1 MKNYLALCLF
11 AAFTVC
17 RITPAATSHAAENS
31 SAGKGFPIGNPP
43 ASSASYGKTT
53 APAQASLNQQNA
65 YAPPAAVT
73 AAAESSA
80 PVNRPATNAASPAVS
95 AAVSA
100 ADFESHPLSFPE
112 SNRRR
117 RAEGDRAG
125 APSMWTALFAVLVIS
140 GIFGAILFMV
150 KKYLPGHRQLF
161 NHPAMEVLGRTYL
174 DQRRFVSLLRV
185 GKRIVVVGVSP
196 DEMRPLS
203 EITDETEIS
212 DILELARPK
221 TEAGLTVFQRLF
233 QKTVQ
238 REEAA
243 ENRVLA
249 DVKAAE
255 IDAQMSTLRER
266 MKQIREPGKP
276 PGRRRIDAMG

>member
-1 MKNYLALCLF
+1 MQNHLALCLF

-17 RITPAATSHAAENS
+17 RIYPAATGHAAENAT
-31 SAGKGFPIGNPP
+31 AGKGFPLGNPP
-43 ASSASYGKTT
+43 ASASYGKAAAPVQT
-53 APAQASLNQQNA
+53 AINPLNA
-65 YAPPAAVT
+65 YAPPAAAAT
-73 AAAESSA
+73 ADSAA
-80 PVNRPATNAASPAVS
+80 PVNRTSPNPGPPAVS
-95 AAVSA
+95 G
-100 ADFESHPLSFPE
+100 ADFENHPLAFPDN
-112 SNRRR
+112 SRRR
-117 RAEGDRAG
+117 RPDGERTG
-125 APSMWTALFAVLVIS
+125 APSMWTALFAVLVVS
-140 GIFGAILFMV
+140 SIFGVILYMV

-174 DQRRFVSLLRV
+174 DQRRFVSLVRI

-243 ENRVLA
+243 ENRILA

-266 MKQIREPGKP
+266 MKQIREPDKP
-276 PGRRRIDAMG
+276 PGGVGGGGRRIDALG